1 VSSCKGSGKIEA
13 SVLITDEIERS
24 LAALQSI
31 GKTTSLTMLVHPML
45 EAYLKRGMFNS
56 ILKGWRK
63 KYGYKISIDS
73 STTLELLEVHY
84 YDQNQEEVELDSS
97 NKQT

>member
-1 VSSCKGSGKIEA
+1 
-13 SVLITDEIERS
+13 
-24 LAALQSI
+24 
-31 GKTTSLTMLVHPML
+31 MLVHPML

-63 KYGYKISIDS
+63 KYGFKISIDS